1 MAFVTVLV
9 LKRPRALGDVNEK
22 SSPISPKFCHV
33 TVCRPAAFSWW
44 HSGGQSTQ
52 RAAGSITVP
61 CMHAHRDGAEGHT
74 GAPQG
79 STAAPSP
86 CQGSASAWGGCPHG
100 SGCMECTA
108 HQLKS
113 SPARH
118 VAARTANKSG
128 VSNVN
133 PSPQQ
138 PCPAA
143 PPGRE
148 TQHVPSSHPYS
159 RQTCYIM
166 RSLSKSTPNF
176 QETLWAR
183 AHINSGVSHSN

>member
-33 TVCRPAAFSWW
+33 TVRRPAAFSWW

-86 CQGSASAWGGCPHG
+86 CQGSASVQGGCPHG

-108 HQLKS
+108 HQLMS

-128 VSNVN
+128 VSQRKLI
-133 PSPQQ
+133 PTTALPCCSPW
-138 PCPAA
+138 
-143 PPGRE
+143 
-148 TQHVPSSHPYS
+148 T
-159 RQTCYIM
+159 
-166 RSLSKSTPNF
+166 
-176 QETLWAR
+176 
-183 AHINSGVSHSN
+183 